1 MFEVKNIKISLK
13 ITKIP
18 LNSVIRQFESENIS
32 YKIKNNYII
41 LRKVFVYILF
51 KPKNSEISHINI
63 TGIPNIESISNSIEI
78 LKENILKSLRLVPL
92 DYKIDNLTAVYDY
105 KQSID
110 QLKILNNSINH
121 HIVKFN
127 KEKFPGLF
135 IRVELGTFI
144 IFHTGK
150 VNLVGCKNIAHLQ
163 VLFEQL
169 ESILKHE

>member
-18 LNSVIRQFESENIS
+18 LNSVISQFEDENLP

-63 TGIPNIESISNSIEI
+63 TGIPNVESISNSIDI
-78 LKENILKSLRLVPL
+78 LTKIILKSLIITPL

-105 KQSID
+105 KKKID
-110 QLKILNNSINH
+110 QFKILNNSINNYL
-121 HIVKFN
+121 VRFN

-135 IRVELGTFI
+135 IKVELGTFI

-150 VNLVGCKNIAHLQ
+150 VNLVGCQNISHLQ

-169 ESILKHE
+169 ESILEHD

>member
-1 MFEVKNIKISLK
+1 MFEVKNIKISIK

-18 LNSVIRQFESENIS
+18 LNSVIRQFEEEHLP

-41 LRKVFVYILF
+41 LRKDFVYILF

-63 TGIPNIESISNSIEI
+63 TGIPNVESISNSIEI
-78 LKENILKSLRLVPL
+78 LTKSILKSLVITTL

-105 KQSID
+105 KKKID
-110 QLKILNNSINH
+110 QFKILNNSINNYL
-121 HIVKFN
+121 VRFN

-135 IRVELGTFI
+135 IKVKLGTFI

-150 VNLVGCKNIAHLQ
+150 VNLVGCQNISHLQ

-169 ESILKHE
+169 ESILEHD